1 MPATRSSSRV
11 TGPKSCQQRV
21 QRNLPDDDSTSEA
34 SYSDANEVLYPP
46 RENLQQQQQQQP
58 QRNIGATE
66 VSVYVTQFDILLNA
80 AKIDQ
85 VYYFLPHYL
94 FF

>member
-1 MPATRSSSRV
+1 
-11 TGPKSCQQRV
+11 
-21 QRNLPDDDSTSEA
+21 
-34 SYSDANEVLYPP
+34 
-46 RENLQQQQQQQP
+46 LQQQQQQQP

-85 VYYFLPHYL
+85 VYYLLPHYL